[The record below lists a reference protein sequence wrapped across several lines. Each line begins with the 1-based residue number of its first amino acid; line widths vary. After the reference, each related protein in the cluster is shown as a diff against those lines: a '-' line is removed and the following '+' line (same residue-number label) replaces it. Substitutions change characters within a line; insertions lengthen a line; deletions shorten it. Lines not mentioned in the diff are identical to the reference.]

1 MKHSFRL
8 LIDVFRAYGF
18 DTPRYRTPFSFD
30 NPFDLK
36 RDAQGSVGTMYM
48 DKLDGRIT
56 QDFFDKHSATL
67 RLQQNSLLRK
77 IQEVERAT
85 PASMDQAIDLLQLMS
100 RAAELF
106 LEQPA
111 PPSTALCQLGD

>member
-1 MKHSFRL
+1 
-8 LIDVFRAYGF
+8 
-18 DTPRYRTPFSFD
+18 
-30 NPFDLK
+30 
-36 RDAQGSVGTMYM
+36 MYM

-111 PPSTALCQLGD
+111 PEQRRLLSVVIQRLEAKYGACACAKAWVWWS

>member
-1 MKHSFRL
+1 
-8 LIDVFRAYGF
+8 
-18 DTPRYRTPFSFD
+18 
-30 NPFDLK
+30 
-36 RDAQGSVGTMYM
+36 MYM